1 MDPMLEAPRELADR
15 ALEPLKPLELP
26 PKPLA
31 PIPLLDGML
40 RLPIWSLPLRF
51 AVAPAVPRLA
61 VLGAAL
67 GERLAVDEL
76 VARLEAPGLAARL
89 AVPALA
95 PPDRLPLAPCWRAV
109 AWRLLKESPRADPP
123 YLLAVA
129 LSAYGVPPRWLASC
143 CQLPPPV
150 LMLVF
155 RLKLLLT
162 LMLTLLCPQPQWQ
175 HEPPQIA
182 APHITPTLNATNA
195 PPAW

>member
-1 MDPMLEAPRELADR
+1 MLEAPRELADR

-31 PIPLLDGML
+31 LRPLLDGML
-40 RLPIWSLPLRF
+40 RLPIWSLSPRF
-51 AVAPAVPRLA
+51 AVAPEDPRLA
-61 VLGAAL
+61 ALGPALADRLEVAAL
-67 GERLAVDEL
+67 AG
-76 VARLEAPGLAARL
+76 RL
-89 AVPALA
+89 AVPAVA
-95 PPDRLPLAPCWRAV
+95 PPDRLPAPPCWRAL
-109 AWRLLKESPRADPP
+109 AWRLLNESPRADPP

-143 CQLPPPV
+143 CQLAPPA

-162 LMLTLLCPQPQWQ
+162 LMLMSLCPQPQWQ

-182 APHITPTLNATNA
+182 APHMTPTLNATKA
-195 PPAW
+195 PPGG